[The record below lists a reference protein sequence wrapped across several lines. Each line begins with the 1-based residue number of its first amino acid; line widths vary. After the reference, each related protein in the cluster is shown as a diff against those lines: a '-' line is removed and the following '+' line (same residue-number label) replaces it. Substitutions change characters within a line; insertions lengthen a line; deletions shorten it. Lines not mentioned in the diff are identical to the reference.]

1 MDRGATTGEPLM
13 FIDFNQIARIGKIVA
28 LLGFFLPWITVSCSN
43 TEILKATGWQLMIGD
58 PQPAGPLEGMS
69 GQTDIDK
76 DSEPAVIIIVAFAV
90 IALGLAISL
99 LTRAKTAAIAM
110 LATSV
115 LGIGISYYGVSNLS
129 TELRR
134 EISEQQHQS
143 GGGNDN
149 PFFSA
154 DQQRELTQAVSSSI
168 TVEEKEGY
176 VVTHSGLLLAALFAL
191 LTIFRRRQPE
201 AAAPVAP
208 AS

>member
-1 MDRGATTGEPLM
+1 M
-13 FIDFNQIARIGKIVA
+13 FIDFNQIARIAKIVA

-115 LGIGISYYGVSNLS
+115 LGSGISYYGVSNLS

-134 EISEQQHQS
+134 EISEQQQQQ
-143 GGGNDN
+143 GGASSDN

-176 VVTHSGLLLAALFAL
+176 VVTHSGLVLAALFAL

-201 AAAPVAP
+201 AATPMAP